1 MKLAF
6 INIPLQNLDFPPAA
20 AALLTSIVEKK
31 LNSLGIEYDALR
43 QNEKHTIA
51 GTKFILEA

>member
-31 LNSLGIEYDALR
+31 LNW
-43 QNEKHTIA
+43 N
-51 GTKFILEA
+51 TKVYIGQPYF

>member
-20 AALLTSIVEKK
+20 ASLLTGIVEQRLGWDTKIFDFNMY
-31 LNSLGIEYDALR
+31 LNSSVDRDKWL
-43 QNEKHTIA
+43 
-51 GTKFILEA
+51 